1 MTQEDIITPI
11 ATVDTR
17 QCMITSPWFVQN
29 TEYSPMPAT
38 YKPLVNGEEAFA
50 AVYHAI
56 MNAQKT
62 VDIICWGFQ
71 PSMYFIRD
79 GQSLCIGELL
89 CKIAETK
96 KVQVRILGW
105 EMPCNA
111 AGGGGEANLPGKGV
125 IRYKDRK
132 GQSTTDERYAYDRQW
147 FRQYSLSGEWS
158 DHQLKKGQ
166 AVIAEIA
173 AAPIAQRQEKLSSL
187 SPLFVGR
194 GFNFLERAEIAYRAA
209 NMALDPDISPDT
221 MLTLAGTV
229 THHQKT
235 VLVDYELPESAVGF
249 VMGHNMLDEYW
260 DTDKHSALFRPG
272 NNMDPRLGANGKL
285 PRQDISSR
293 VTGPILEHLHHNF
306 AMAWEKETGQDLLT
320 IRDSVSIA
328 KKLKLRAVHGTP
340 VMAQLLRTQAQAG
353 KHDIETLYLQAVN
366 NATQFIYIENQY
378 FRWPPLAELIN
389 QVAERQSKV
398 GRELHLFVVTNVTD
412 EGIGAGTVNTQRM
425 LEVLGRANIIPEVTK
440 LRKIGQLSNAT
451 FGGSVGYIDPGDIN
465 KRNREMSEKIADF
478 KKKADEIQS
487 SEILPEERPGLKV
500 HICSLVAPDSPPEEW
515 VPVYIHSK
523 LMIVNDVF
531 TTHGSANIN
540 TRSMRVDSEMNIAH
554 EWASVTRD
562 LRRRLWNL
570 HTNGRGGQDDA
581 KDAFKAWED
590 LINANAKLQ
599 GTGKGRP
606 EASLIKFYYSKPTL
620 SDLD

>member
-1 MTQEDIITPI
+1 MSQPDIVTPV

-17 QCMITSPWFVQN
+17 HCIITSPWFVQN
-29 TEYSPMPAT
+29 TEYAPVPAS

-56 MNAQKT
+56 ENAQKT

-71 PSMYFIRD
+71 PSMYFIRN
-79 GQSLCIGELL
+79 GQSLRIGELL
-89 CKIAETK
+89 CLIAEK
-96 KVQVRILGW
+96 KQVQVRILGW

-111 AGGGGEANLPGKGV
+111 SGGGGEANLPGKGA
-125 IRYKDRK
+125 IRIKDRA
-132 GQSTTDERYAYDRQW
+132 GQSSTDENYAYDRQW
-147 FRQYSLSGEWS
+147 YSRYSLSGEWS
-158 DHQLKKGQ
+158 DHQLENGQ
-166 AVIAEIA
+166 AGIAEIA
-173 AAPIAQRQEKLSSL
+173 AAPVAQKFKKLNSC

-194 GFNFLERAEIAYRAA
+194 GFNVLDRAEIAYRAA
-209 NMALDPDISPDT
+209 NLALDPDISPET
-221 MLTLAGTV
+221 ILTLAVTV

-260 DTDKHSALFRPG
+260 DTDKHSAMFRPG
-272 NNMDPRLGANGKL
+272 DKMDPRLGANGKL

-306 AMAWEKETGQDLLT
+306 ATAWQRATGQDLLA
-320 IRDSVSIA
+320 IRDAVTVA
-328 KKLKLRAVHGTP
+328 KQLKPRPLHGTP
-340 VMAQLLRTQAQAG
+340 IMAQLLRTQAQEG
-353 KHDIETLYLQAVN
+353 KSDIETLYLQAVN

-378 FRWPPLAELIN
+378 FRWPPLADLIN
-389 QVAERQSKV
+389 KIAERQSKA

-425 LEVLGRANIIPEVTK
+425 LEALGQANTIPEVTK
-440 LRKIGQLSNAT
+440 LRKVGQLSNET
-451 FGGSVGYIDPGDIN
+451 FSSAPGYIDPGEIT
-465 KRNREMSEKIADF
+465 KYNREMREKIADF

-487 SEILPEERPGLKV
+487 SEVLSEERPGLKV
-500 HICSLVAPDSPPEEW
+500 HICSLVAPDSPPEAW
-515 VPVYIHSK
+515 MPVYIHSK

-540 TRSMRVDSEMNIAH
+540 TRSMQVDSEMNIAH

-570 HTNGRGGQDDA
+570 HTNGLGGQDDPA
-581 KDAFKAWED
+581 KAFEEWGYLLDKNE
-590 LINANAKLQ
+590 KYQ
-599 GTGKGRP
+599 GTGKERP
-606 EASLIKFYYSKPTL
+606 EASLVKFLYNKPTL
-620 SDLD
+620 SDMD